1 THCYAMKTAA
11 RLAAMNQAL
20 YQGLTKTVNDRA
32 VWTGEVRKAARHVLL
47 DPLHRKKPT
56 TYFVNSM
63 SDLFHEDV
71 PDEWIDEIFAVAAL
85 CPQHTLQVLTKRAE
99 RMRGYL
105 ADPLQHNRMELAA
118 ERIKPSKGKPFS
130 PKHVLPRVLPNVWL
144 GVSTE
149 RQQEADERI
158 PLLLQTPAAVRFISA
173 EPLLGPIDLTHASF
187 GEGDPRHKRN
197 VLSGQAYLY
206 VEGQNG
212 HPDMTILT
220 QFEKPMA
227 HLDWVIIGGESGHG
241 HRGMDAEWAASLIR
255 QCSEAGVPVFM
266 KQMAGK
272 KPI

>member
-63 SDLFHEDV
+63 SDLFHPAV

-144 GVSTE
+144 GVSMENKRDGFE
-149 RQQEADERI
+149 RAWQLAR
-158 PLLLQTPAAVRFISA
+158 TPAAIRFWSC
-173 EPLLGPIDLTHASF
+173 EPLLEDL
-187 GEGDPRHKRN
+187 GN
-197 VLSGQAYLY
+197 L
-206 VEGQNG
+206 
-212 HPDMTILT
+212 
-220 QFEKPMA
+220 
-227 HLDWVIIGGESGHG
+227 HLFDDTPGG
-241 HRGMDAEWAASLIR
+241 
-255 QCSEAGVPVFM
+255 
-266 KQMAGK
+266 
-272 KPI
+272 